1 MGVAI
6 KPVET
11 GNTVKEEGEEEE
23 DNRDGDDQ
31 PRVLHAAPP
40 QREEAGGPWLERK
53 TGRWLRKM
61 N

>member
-11 GNTVKEEGEEEE
+11 GNTVKEEGEEEG

-31 PRVLHAAPP
+31 PQAPHAAPP
-40 QREEAGGPWLERK
+40 QREAGGRWLERK